1 MTIQTVVRRMAFAVA
16 ALFFVATLFQLADRL
31 NLVAQPPNIAE
42 SSNLVQRVEAQIPYQ
57 NAIWPV
63 FFATNLLFGVGF
75 FALAGLGLALAARR
89 PTGDPARVL
98 LVWLIGGAGVLGTVA
113 FLIRVGAVQTKIDIP
128 YCDCG
133 FKDQEIVSQV
143 WAEMI
148 VDGAVLWLING
159 ASILAALGAVLAGR
173 LFGGREMPA
182 AWATAS
188 YLVGILVALAVVLG
202 LVAQGD
208 ASDWLSIALTA
219 LVIPGWALWIAM
231 RFDRADGDT
240 GGRAEAIA

>member
-1 MTIQTVVRRMAFAVA
+1 MPQPSAVA
-16 ALFFVATLFQLADRL
+16 RMRSWASAMSGILSKLSQLLSFQSLGVWD
-31 NLVAQPPNIAE
+31 E
-42 SSNLVQRVEAQIPYQ
+42 S
-57 NAIWPV
+57 
-63 FFATNLLFGVGF
+63 
-75 FALAGLGLALAARR
+75 
-89 PTGDPARVL
+89 
-98 LVWLIGGAGVLGTVA
+98 
-113 FLIRVGAVQTKIDIP
+113 VGAVQTKIDIP

-219 LVIPGWALWIAM
+219 LVIPGWALWIAT
-231 RFDRADGDT
+231 RFDRADGNT
-240 GGRAEAIA
+240 GGRTGAVA

>member
-1 MTIQTVVRRMAFAVA
+1 
-16 ALFFVATLFQLADRL
+16 
-31 NLVAQPPNIAE
+31 
-42 SSNLVQRVEAQIPYQ
+42 
-57 NAIWPV
+57 
-63 FFATNLLFGVGF
+63 
-75 FALAGLGLALAARR
+75 
-89 PTGDPARVL
+89 
-98 LVWLIGGAGVLGTVA
+98 
-113 FLIRVGAVQTKIDIP
+113 
-128 YCDCG
+128 
-133 FKDQEIVSQV
+133 
-143 WAEMI
+143 MI

-219 LVIPGWALWIAM
+219 LVIPGWALWIAT
-231 RFDRADGDT
+231 RFDRADGNT
-240 GGRAEAIA
+240 GGRTEAVA